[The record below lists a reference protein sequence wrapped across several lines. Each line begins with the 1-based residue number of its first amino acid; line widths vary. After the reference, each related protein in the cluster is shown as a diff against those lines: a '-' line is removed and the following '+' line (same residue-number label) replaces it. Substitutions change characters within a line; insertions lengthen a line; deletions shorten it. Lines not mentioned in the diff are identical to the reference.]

1 MNVNDLFPAKWLT
14 PADLKGRSAVV
25 EVEHVTL
32 EDVFNPR
39 TRQGDKKLAIAF
51 KGARK
56 RMLLNKTQA
65 FAFAAAC
72 ASTESAHWVGCR
84 VQLSVGIAPNKA
96 ETIVVSAPP
105 DLPAS
110 PAPQPPTNG
119 ATPPKSARTKTPLPP
134 DPSGMGTAHAGRCTV
149 AADEDT
155 AGADPGD
162 PPDLPVIY
170 DEDSVAAGDD

>member
-25 EVEHVTL
+25 EVERVAL

-39 TRQGDKKLAIAF
+39 TRQTDKKLAVAF
-51 KGARK
+51 KSAKK

-72 ASTESAHWVGCR
+72 ASTESAHWVGCK

-105 DLPAS
+105 A
-110 PAPQPPTNG
+110 
-119 ATPPKSARTKTPLPP
+119 ATPPQPVQNGAKPSKSGRTKTPLPP
-134 DPSGMGTAHAGRCTV
+134 DPSGMGAAHTGRYTV
-149 AADEDT
+149 DDDPKD
-155 AGADPGD
+155 GDPGA
-162 PPDLPVIY
+162 PPELPVIY
-170 DEDSVAAGDD
+170 DEDEATAGDD

>member
-1 MNVNDLFPAKWLT
+1 M
-14 PADLKGRSAVV
+14 KGRSAVV
-25 EVEHVTL
+25 EVEQVTL

-39 TRQGDKKLAIAF
+39 TRQTDKKLAIAF
-51 KGARK
+51 RGAKK

-105 DLPAS
+105 DLSAPPTLPPA
-110 PAPQPPTNG
+110 TNG
-119 ATPPKSARTKTPLPP
+119 AKPPKSGRTKAPLPP
-134 DPSGMGTAHAGRCTV
+134 DPSGTGATHTGRYGSATDDV
-149 AADEDT
+149 A
-155 AGADPGD
+155 AGADPGA

-170 DEDSVAAGDD
+170 DEGEVAAGDD